1 MWSSR
6 ACAREQESKCSK
18 NGQLLMTT
26 PKRLRALLMSQPLKC
41 RRPSDSSENISDLS
55 ENSDKEVHA
64 CICFITAAR
73 VDKKHQVRGFLTAVQ
88 KCRVKKYLMIAS
100 NWGLS

>member
-1 MWSSR
+1 
-6 ACAREQESKCSK
+6 
-18 NGQLLMTT
+18 
-26 PKRLRALLMSQPLKC
+26 MSQPLKC

-73 VDKKHQVRGFLTAVQ
+73 FDEKHQVRGFSRP
-88 KCRVKKYLMIAS
+88 CRSAELKNI
-100 NWGLS
+100 